1 MLEQPVAEGEM
12 QPVVNPAEPKDIV
25 GYVREAS
32 DAEVQQALTSAIN
45 RMAARSCGGVANQ
58 IGALLI
64 ALVSACCTSASLA
77 SRT

>member
-45 RMAARSCGGVANQ
+45 NAPILVRHSAA
-58 IGALLI
+58 GARRH
-64 ALVSACCTSASLA
+64 S
-77 SRT
+77 